1 MRQTITKEFVNY
13 GKVNENVCF
22 DEKYHKNRKEKSLQS
37 SIFYPPTQRME
48 QQAVG
53 DENCSYFGNKSA
65 VHNGHFGKKE
75 TMKREIDHLEINNGQ
90 IRGNFSRLFEMD

>member
-1 MRQTITKEFVNY
+1 
-13 GKVNENVCF
+13 
-22 DEKYHKNRKEKSLQS
+22 
-37 SIFYPPTQRME
+37 ME

-75 TMKREIDHLEINNGQ
+75 TMKREVNHLEINNGQ
-90 IRGNFSRLFEMD
+90 IRGNSSRLFDMD